1 MVAPNDWRRQ
11 GQERYLRGAR
21 HEWTEYRAPGPD
33 WDHDHCES
41 RWARFADYDAPD
53 VLRAGY
59 ATPDRYRW
67 ICADCAR
74 DFAEEFGFV
83 LLNAPDSQP

>member
-1 MVAPNDWRRQ
+1 MVDPNDWRRQ

-21 HEWTEYRAPGPD
+21 LEWTPYRAPSPE
-33 WDHDHCES
+33 WDHDHCEFCG
-41 RWARFADYDAPD
+41 AKFMEQDAPD

-83 LLNAPDSQP
+83 FINSPES